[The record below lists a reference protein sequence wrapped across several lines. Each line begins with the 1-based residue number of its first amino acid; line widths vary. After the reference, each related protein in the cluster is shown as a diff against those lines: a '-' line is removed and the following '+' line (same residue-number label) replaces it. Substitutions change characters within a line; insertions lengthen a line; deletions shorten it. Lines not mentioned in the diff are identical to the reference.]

1 MSSVK
6 ISVSD
11 NIVNHPTLGD
21 ILLDI
26 QGDLEIDVPVNS
38 EDENSGQDPQQKV
51 IQFGRLEVEEDGK
64 NCVLYVGTK
73 QRLKG
78 KIVKLEPPLALMKFT
93 ENDQNTQQDGAKTKN
108 VEIIRIIKQKLVFKD
123 RPLPIM

>member
-1 MSSVK
+1 MTSVK
-6 ISVSD
+6 ISISD

-26 QGDLEIDVPVNS
+26 QGDLEIDVPVNTEDAMS
-38 EDENSGQDPQQKV
+38 EKDPQQEV
-51 IQFGRLEVEEDGK
+51 VQFGRLEVEEDGK

-78 KIVKLEPPLALMKFT
+78 KVVKLEPPLALMKFS
-93 ENDQNTQQDGAKTKN
+93 ENDQNPQHGVKTKQ
-108 VEIIRIIKQKLVFKD
+108 VEIVRVIKQKLVFKD
-123 RPLPIM
+123 RPLPIL